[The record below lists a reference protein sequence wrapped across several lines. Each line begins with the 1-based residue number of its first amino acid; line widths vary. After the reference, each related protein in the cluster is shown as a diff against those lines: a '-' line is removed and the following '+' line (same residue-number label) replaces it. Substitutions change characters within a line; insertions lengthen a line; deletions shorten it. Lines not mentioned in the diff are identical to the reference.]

1 MADVMI
7 SQSIFMAI
15 SGSDVSTI
23 ADRSESDVIRIK
35 NSSRAWL
42 DHSMDGHVSGHKY
55 RGMIRNFSFNYICL
69 KD

>member
-7 SQSIFMAI
+7 SQSIFMDI

-23 ADRSESDVIRIK
+23 ADQWESDIIRIK

-42 DHSMDGHVSGHKY
+42 DDSRNGQVSGHKY
-55 RGMIRNFSFNYICL
+55 RGMIRNFNFNYICL